1 VTQRTMPL
9 LHPLLLQHQLDQW
22 EERVCGGRF
31 VDKPNGGQVLC
42 DIMRGGNFGLVHHVT
57 WLFSSTTST
66 SADVM
71 CEGLVQALHAEDLGA
86 VEKVSPGETCCVALR

>member
-1 VTQRTMPL
+1 MPL